1 MDDFIG
7 TVLAVPFCPIPFCPL
22 PLCLKPPTIH
32 SQFVFCV
39 KQCTENEAPPA
50 AGGRTHFQPKQR
62 PPLHRWRCLQGQW
75 TKYSIHTLL
84 RPILLSSVAPYK
96 VHGALAPSVPPFKV
110 FSVYHLHAPPPG
122 RNVPLQWLVPQF
134 GMASLCLS
142 AHSLE
147 LFLRH
152 SFLNL
157 RRFYLVVLGLGAPL
171 SSPT

>member
-1 MDDFIG
+1 MRDI
-7 TVLAVPFCPIPFCPL
+7 LHWL
-22 PLCLKPPTIH
+22 PARQRI
-32 SQFVFCV
+32 
-39 KQCTENEAPPA
+39 EYRMA
-50 AGGRTHFQPKQR
+50 A
-62 PPLHRWRCLQGQW
+62 LVWRCLLG
-75 TKYSIHTLL
+75 LA
-84 RPILLSSVAPYK
+84 RPILLSSVAPHK
-96 VHGALAPSVPPFKV
+96 VHGALAPSVRPIKV
-110 FSVYHLHAPPPG
+110 YSVYHLHAPPPG

-142 AHSLE
+142 SHSLE

>member
-1 MDDFIG
+1 MIYP
-7 TVLAVPFCPIPFCPL
+7 TLWPFPFNLWLFPIYHL
-22 PLCLKPPTIH
+22 SHLSHNIRGVHPP
-32 SQFVFCV
+32 
-39 KQCTENEAPPA
+39 
-50 AGGRTHFQPKQR
+50 
-62 PPLHRWRCLQGQW
+62 
-75 TKYSIHTLL
+75 
-84 RPILLSSVAPYK
+84 
-96 VHGALAPSVPPFKV
+96 KV

-122 RNVPLQWLVPQF
+122 RNVPLQCLVPQF
-134 GMASLCLS
+134 GMASVFLS

>member
-1 MDDFIG
+1 M
-7 TVLAVPFCPIPFCPL
+7 TSSFC
-22 PLCLKPPTIH
+22 IH
-32 SQFVFCV
+32 SGLYYGNMKSDSCFATISYNDCRVS
-39 KQCTENEAPPA
+39 TST
-50 AGGRTHFQPKQR
+50 G
-62 PPLHRWRCLQGQW
+62 
-75 TKYSIHTLL
+75 YSTLL
-84 RPILLSSVAPYK
+84 ENIES
-96 VHGALAPSVPPFKV
+96 LASTTCNCSRMVG
-110 FSVYHLHAPPPG
+110 PG

>member
-1 MDDFIG
+1 M
-7 TVLAVPFCPIPFCPL
+7 PL
-22 PLCLKPPTIH
+22 P
-32 SQFVFCV
+32 
-39 KQCTENEAPPA
+39 
-50 AGGRTHFQPKQR
+50 
-62 PPLHRWRCLQGQW
+62 PPLFVHP
-75 TKYSIHTLL
+75 KSIYVCMYVCSYGCMHVHVWFNLCMYVFMIVCIYL
-84 RPILLSSVAPYK
+84 RIFGCMYVCMYVCMHACMY
-96 VHGALAPSVPPFKV
+96 VCM
-110 FSVYHLHAPPPG
+110 YHLHAPPPG

>member
-1 MDDFIG
+1 MAFCALQPVSLVAYPNMTTSLSICATSCTGFLLGSEWNIG
-7 TVLAVPFCPIPFCPL
+7 W
-22 PLCLKPPTIH
+22 
-32 SQFVFCV
+32 
-39 KQCTENEAPPA
+39 
-50 AGGRTHFQPKQR
+50 
-62 PPLHRWRCLQGQW
+62 LHWYGVVCW
-75 TKYSIHTLL
+75 ALL

-96 VHGALAPSVPPFKV
+96 VHGALAPSVPPIKV

-122 RNVPLQWLVPQF
+122 RNGPLQWLVPQF
-134 GMASLCLS
+134 GMPSLCLS